1 MSITTRLDDYQQ
13 RHRWL
18 GFPLAV
24 VYKFADDQGT
34 YLAAL
39 ITYYAFL
46 SLFPLL
52 LLFVTLLG
60 FALHGDPELQR
71 RLVDSTLSQFPIIGT
86 QLQDN
91 VRSLHGSTLAV
102 VVGIAGAL
110 YGGLGAAQAGQ
121 NALNRVW
128 AVPRNER
135 PNPIRSRLRS
145 LLMLLVLGTG
155 VIATTVLSGLGASA
169 QGFGADLGTGL
180 RMLAVVLSVVVNV
193 GLFVLAFRVMTA
205 RAIKTGDVIVGAVI
219 AAVAWQLLQALGT
232 YYVGYKLKDATEI
245 YGLFGIVLGL
255 LAWISL
261 ESLVVV
267 LAAEV
272 NVVRA
277 KRLWPRSLLT
287 PFTDEVNLTRADER
301 AYDSYAR
308 TEQFKGFENVNVDF
322 EGEAGVDGDGTPS
335 PPPGP
340 PGGASPSRRGSPG
353 SP

>member
-1 MSITTRLDDYQQ
+1 MGARVSIANRLDDYQQ
-13 RHRWL
+13 RHPWV

-24 VYKFADDQGT
+24 AYKFGDDQGG

-52 LLFVTLLG
+52 LLFVTALG

-71 RLVDSTLSQFPIIGT
+71 RMVDSTLGQFPIIGT
-86 QLQDN
+86 QLQHN
-91 VRSLHGSTLAV
+91 VHSLHGSV
-102 VVGIAGAL
+102 FGIVVGVVGAL

-135 PNPIRSRLRS
+135 PNPVLSRLRS
-145 LLMLLVLGTG
+145 LMLLFVLGAG

-169 QGFGADLGTGL
+169 NGYGSDLGTGL
-180 RMLAVVLSVVVNV
+180 RIGAIGLSVAVNV
-193 GLFVLAFRVMTA
+193 ALFVMAFRVMTA
-205 RAIKTGDVIVGAVI
+205 RDVKTSDVIVGAVV
-219 AAVAWQLLQALGT
+219 AAVAWQVLQAVGT
-232 YYVGYKLKDATEI
+232 YYVGHKLKNATEV
-245 YGLFGIVLGL
+245 YGLFGLVIGL
-255 LAWISL
+255 IAWLSL
-261 ESLVVV
+261 EALVVV
-267 LAAEV
+267 FAAEI

-287 PFTDEVNLTRADER
+287 PFTDDVDLTHADER

-308 TEQFKGFENVNVDF
+308 SERYKGFENVNVDF
-322 EGEAGVDGDGTPS
+322 DGKGSGGSRGAEASSDTSG
-335 PPPGP
+335 
-340 PGGASPSRRGSPG
+340 
-353 SP
+353 

>member
-1 MSITTRLDDYQQ
+1 MRITTHLDDYQR

-24 VYKFADDQGT
+24 AYKFGDDQGA

-52 LLFVTLLG
+52 LLFVTVLG
-60 FALHGDPELQR
+60 FALHGDPELQQ

-86 QLQDN
+86 QLQHN
-91 VRSLHGSTLAV
+91 VHSLHGSTFGM

-110 YGGLGAAQAGQ
+110 YGGLGALQAGQ

-128 AVPRNER
+128 AVPRNQR
-135 PNPIRSRLRS
+135 PNAFRARLLS
-145 LLMLLVLGTG
+145 LLLLLVLGTG
-155 VIATTVLSGLGASA
+155 VIATTVLSGLAASA
-169 QGFGADLGTGL
+169 RGYGADVGVGL
-180 RMLAVVLSVVVNV
+180 RILAIALSVAVNV
-193 GLFVLAFRVMTA
+193 GLFVLAFRTMTA
-205 RAIKTGDVIVGAVI
+205 REVKTGDVIVGAVV
-219 AAVAWQLLQALGT
+219 AAVAWQVLQAVGT
-232 YYVGYKLKDATEI
+232 YYVGYKLKNATEV
-245 YGLFGIVLGL
+245 YGLFGLVLGL
-255 LAWISL
+255 VAWLAL
-261 ESLVVV
+261 EALVVV
-267 LAAEV
+267 LAAEI

-287 PFTDEVNLTRADER
+287 PFTDQVDLTKADER

-322 EGEAGVDGDGTPS
+322 DGDG
-335 PPPGP
+335 PGDG
-340 PGGASPSRRGSPG
+340 PG
-353 SP
+353 